1 MSSILIGLP
10 SVGLSL
16 TTDTARYMKLCHL
29 QLQLSDYFNE
39 NEAALAWN
47 FFVKPLHS
55 LFIIKA
61 FYTLPSVYTSPEKKI
76 IMAIIK
82 NSRRHSSL
90 IYYFSN
96 SNKHTNTRTH
106 THNATKYVGNLHSQ
120 L

>member
-61 FYTLPSVYTSPEKKI
+61 VYTLPSVYTSPEKK
-76 IMAIIK
+76 
-82 NSRRHSSL
+82 N
-90 IYYFSN
+90 N
-96 SNKHTNTRTH
+96 N
-106 THNATKYVGNLHSQ
+106 GNNQ
-120 L
+120 KF